1 MASPSSAI
9 SLSGKLNEF
18 SLPVLR
24 RESMAGR
31 YRPVPERGRGKPCLS
46 AAERRWS
53 LIVREYFA
61 NDQRLSTDD
70 FEEFKECLLLISW

>member
-18 SLPVLR
+18 SLPFCG

-31 YRPVPERGRGKPCLS
+31 FRPVPERRRGESCLYGNV
-46 AAERRWS
+46 AARICR
-53 LIVREYFA
+53 A
-61 NDQRLSTDD
+61 K
-70 FEEFKECLLLISW
+70 FEVEMRSYRVQEWQECLLLISW